1 MKRISVLFIATVLV
15 ACSGLK
21 RTALTECQLQ
31 ELQTVYENKHYFD
44 LRDTLQ
50 QYNDLSS
57 VILSYYR
64 GVTDNKFNR
73 LDSSIEHLRTF
84 LRYSDEEADTERII
98 DCWET
103 LGDNYTK
110 AFRYKEAADAY
121 RTILDEFGD
130 RLDAEQK
137 KDMENYVRIF
147 SALTGVSP
155 QTAVIEEDM
164 KIELLDGGYI
174 PLLVNGQEVRL
185 GLDTGA
191 NYSFIMRSV
200 AEKINMRIIDADVN
214 VDNVAGQIV
223 LADVG
228 VAEEMEIGHAVLQNV
243 IFLVFDDKDLY
254 FEQADFQII
263 GAIGFPAASSLKEIT
278 FHQTNALSIPATPRA
293 FAHQNLCLDD
303 LTPVIAGFYGGHRHA
318 FCLDTGAGQSVLY
331 LPFFREYE
339 KELKAQ
345 YALKSNRQQGLGGF
359 RDIPAYIMKDSV
371 LSFAGKEAIFHD
383 LPVLTD
389 VTTDDSDYFYGNI
402 GRDLLHQFDT
412 MTMNFESMVVVFE

>member
-21 RTALTECQLQ
+21 RTALTESQLQ
-31 ELQTVYENKHYFD
+31 ELQKFYKNKRYFD

-57 VILSYYR
+57 AMLSYYR

-73 LDSSIEHLRTF
+73 LESSTKYLKTF
-84 LRYSDEEADTERII
+84 IQHADAEADTDRLIN
-98 DCWET
+98 CWET
-103 LGDNYTK
+103 LGDNYSK
-110 AFRYKEAADAY
+110 AFRYKDAAEAY

-147 SALTGVSP
+147 SALTDVSP

-174 PLLVNGQEVRL
+174 PLRVNGQEVRL

-191 NYSFIMRSV
+191 NYSFIMRSL
-200 AEKINMRIIDADVN
+200 AEKVHMQIINAN
-214 VDNVAGQIV
+214 VDIHNVAGRVV

-263 GAIGFPAASSLKEIT
+263 GAIGFPVASSLKEIT
-278 FHQTNALSIPATPRA
+278 FHRMQALSIPSTPQA
-293 FAHQNLCLDD
+293 YPHQNLCLDD
-303 LTPVIAGFYGGHRHA
+303 LTPVIAGSYDGQRHA
-318 FCLDTGAGQSVLY
+318 FCLDTGAGLSVLY

-345 YALKSNRQQGLGGF
+345 YPLRSNRQQGLGGF
-359 RDIPAYIMKDSV
+359 RDIPAYIMKDAV

-389 VTTDDSDYFYGNI
+389 VTTDDSEYFYGNI
-402 GRDLLHQFDT
+402 GRDLLHLFNT